1 MKIVYHND
9 ADGKCAGFWV
19 SELAYAKELAYVT
32 EYIGY
37 IKMDYGREFPFDKI
51 KKNETVYI
59 VDYSIEPSEMDKL
72 LEITPNVTWIDH
84 HISAIK
90 KYENYDKEIRG
101 IRYDGVA
108 GCMLTYCYL
117 KHMTDRNIGDI
128 KPFEESM
135 TEDAPMFTK
144 LIADYDVWKFEYG
157 DNTRFFDKGFS
168 LFPHEPEDD
177 IWKTLLTE
185 DSLFKIK
192 YRGSVDEG
200 NLPKNIQTIIDNG
213 KTIMAYRYNIM
224 KDYCEKKGFEA
235 TLDGHKCY
243 AVNMALM
250 GTDDFVI
257 PNVDDYDLLVSFSFD
272 GKMWSYS
279 LRSEI
284 IDCAELAAKFGGG
297 GHKDAAGFNTKECVL
312 ER

>member
-1 MKIVYHND
+1 
-9 ADGKCAGFWV
+9 
-19 SELAYAKELAYVT
+19 
-32 EYIGY
+32 
-37 IKMDYGREFPFDKI
+37 
-51 KKNETVYI
+51 
-59 VDYSIEPSEMDKL
+59 MDKL

-213 KTIMAYRYNIM
+213 KTIMTYRYNIM

-250 GTDDFVI
+250 GTNDFVI

-297 GHKDAAGFNTKECVL
+297 GHKGAAGFNTKECVL
-312 ER
+312 EKGD

>member
-1 MKIVYHND
+1 
-9 ADGKCAGFWV
+9 
-19 SELAYAKELAYVT
+19 
-32 EYIGY
+32 
-37 IKMDYGREFPFDKI
+37 
-51 KKNETVYI
+51 
-59 VDYSIEPSEMDKL
+59 
-72 LEITPNVTWIDH
+72 
-84 HISAIK
+84 
-90 KYENYDKEIRG
+90 
-101 IRYDGVA
+101 
-108 GCMLTYCYL
+108 
-117 KHMTDRNIGDI
+117 MTDRNIGDI

-250 GTDDFVI
+250 GTNDFVI
-257 PNVDDYDLLVSFSFD
+257 PNVDDYDLRVSFSFD
-272 GKMWSYS
+272 GQMWSYS

-297 GHKDAAGFNTKECVL
+297 GHKGAAGFNTKECVL
-312 ER
+312 EKGDDCENS

>member
-19 SELAYAKELAYVT
+19 RELAYAKELAYVT

-37 IKMDYGREFPFDKI
+37 IRMDYGRKFPFDKI

-72 LEITPNVTWIDH
+72 LKITPNVTWIDH

-101 IRYDGVA
+101 VRYNGVA

-117 KHMTDRNIGDI
+117 KHMTNSGIGDI

-144 LIADYDVWKFEYG
+144 LIADYDVWTFKYG
-157 DNTRFFDKGFS
+157 HSTKEFHAGFKALPNT
-168 LFPHEPEDD
+168 EPTSNWWLKLNDPVYGYGATD
-177 IWKTLLTE
+177 FL
-185 DSLFKIK
+185 IK
-192 YRGSVDEG
+192 EGISRIQYRKE
-200 NLPKNIQTIIDNG
+200 TM
-213 KTIMAYRYNIM
+213 TH
-224 KDYCEKKGFEA
+224 YCETFGFEVMFN
-235 TLDGHKCY
+235 GYKCF
-243 AVNMALM
+243 AVNMGM
-250 GTDDFVI
+250 MSSDDFVI
-257 PNVDDYDLLVSFSFD
+257 GNIDDYDMLIGFVFN
-272 GKMWSYS
+272 GHEWRYS
-279 LRSEI
+279 LRSTKV
-284 IDCAELAAKFGGG
+284 DCSKVAMLYGGG
-297 GHKDAAGFNTKECVL
+297 GHKGAAGFNTKECVL
-312 ER
+312 GKGDDCANS